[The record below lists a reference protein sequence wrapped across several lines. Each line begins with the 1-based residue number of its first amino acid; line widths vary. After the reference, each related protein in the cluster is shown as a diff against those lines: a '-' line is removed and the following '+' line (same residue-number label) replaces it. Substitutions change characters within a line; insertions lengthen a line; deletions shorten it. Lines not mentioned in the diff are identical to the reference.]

1 MSLPQSFLDE
11 VRARTSLQALISKT
25 VRLKKAGNEWQA
37 CCPFHNEKTPSFYVN
52 DDKAFYHCF
61 GCSAHGDAIRWLTDH
76 EGMEFLDAVRQLAE
90 AAGMEMPA
98 REERRDSRA
107 DGMHGLTERAAT
119 WFETQLRG
127 LAGGEARAYLD
138 RRGIDDAL
146 ARRFRLGFA
155 PDSYSRLRSDFKD
168 AGDEALIAAGLLAN
182 PEGDREPYD
191 RFRGRVIFPIE
202 DANGRPIAFAGR
214 ILGQGEPKYLNS
226 PETAL
231 FDKGRTL
238 FNLHRAAPLARK
250 AGRLIAVE
258 GPMDVIGLTR
268 VGIGETVAPQGT
280 ALTEAQIAAM
290 WRIAPAP
297 ILFFDGDAAGR
308 KAAVRAAIRALPGL
322 EPGRTLSFVVMAAGQ
337 DPDDLARG
345 GGKEAVE
352 AVLARAVP
360 LADLLWGHEHDAAP
374 LTTPEARAALRE
386 RLVAHARTI
395 QHSDLAREYEQEFRG
410 RVDGLFERAR
420 GQRGRGKRKEQPAT
434 VEARDPGGIKRKVL
448 TAVLRGLARYPGVLA
463 NEVERVVRLPVM
475 TDAHRAALDLLVDRS
490 LGRGTIEA
498 AEVDAMFPGECG
510 YQAFLLSFV
519 KADAYAPAA
528 EADLIATIDFL
539 VAEADGVP
547 VADLIEMARAHKPP
561 KPPEDPP
568 PRKGQAGPLL

>member
-11 VRARTSLQALISKT
+11 VRARTSLQQLVGKT

-76 EGMEFLDAVRQLAE
+76 EGMDFLDAVRQLAE

-98 REERRDSRA
+98 REERRDPRA
-107 DGMHGLTERAAT
+107 DGMHGLTERAAG

-127 LAGGEARAYLD
+127 LAGGEARAYLE

-146 ARRFRLGFA
+146 ARQFRLGFA

-202 DANGRPIAFAGR
+202 DAKGRPIAFAGR

-290 WRIAPAP
+290 WRIVPAP

-360 LADLLWGHEHDAAP
+360 LADLLWAHEHDA
-374 LTTPEARAALRE
+374 TP
-386 RLVAHARTI
+386 
-395 QHSDLAREYEQEFRG
+395 
-410 RVDGLFERAR
+410 
-420 GQRGRGKRKEQPAT
+420 
-434 VEARDPGGIKRKVL
+434 
-448 TAVLRGLARYPGVLA
+448 
-463 NEVERVVRLPVM
+463 
-475 TDAHRAALDLLVDRS
+475 
-490 LGRGTIEA
+490 
-498 AEVDAMFPGECG
+498 
-510 YQAFLLSFV
+510 
-519 KADAYAPAA
+519 
-528 EADLIATIDFL
+528 
-539 VAEADGVP
+539 
-547 VADLIEMARAHKPP
+547 
-561 KPPEDPP
+561 
-568 PRKGQAGPLL
+568 